1 MPKFVYK
8 PEGVEP
14 KSWDFDPAKLMNPE
28 AEAIERHTQMTYGE
42 WQEALGRNSML
53 AFHGL
58 LFVFLKR
65 ETPTLKWGDVQFS
78 LSELDLELSDEESAE
93 ALAALE
99 KKIADGETLD
109 ASESRLWAV
118 LKETAPTE
126 EQAPAVP
133 KG

>member
-14 KSWDFDPAKLMNPE
+14 KSWDFDPNKLMNPE
-28 AEAIERHTQMTYGE
+28 AEAIERHTGMTYGE
-42 WQEALGRNSML
+42 WQDALGRNSML

-65 ETPTLKWGDVQFS
+65 EIHTLKWDDVQFS
-78 LSELDLELSDEESAE
+78 ISELDLELSDEEAAE
-93 ALAALE
+93 ALAELE
-99 KKIADGETLD
+99 KKIANGETLD
-109 ASESRLWAV
+109 ASESRLWV
-118 LKETAPTE
+118 QLKEQVPTE
-126 EQAPAVP
+126 EQAAP